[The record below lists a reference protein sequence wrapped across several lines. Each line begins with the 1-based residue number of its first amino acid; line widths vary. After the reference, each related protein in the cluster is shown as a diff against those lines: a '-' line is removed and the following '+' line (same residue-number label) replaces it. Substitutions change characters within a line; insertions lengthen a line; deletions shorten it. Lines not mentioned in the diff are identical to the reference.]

1 MYTHVRMHVY
11 IVFFNVIVNVNG
23 LLTPIINDIWIMCV
37 SVIHLYGNQCMVMCQ
52 YSDGSDIRT

>member
-1 MYTHVRMHVY
+1 MY

-23 LLTPIINDIWIMCV
+23 LLTPIINDIWIVCV